1 MAREASTST
10 MTPPLRSWHRALLVG
25 VGHDQAGIDGK
36 AFATNQAC
44 VDARLHHALEHAA
57 EDVAVTETLIAGTRE
72 CRVVGDLVLDAQA
85 AEPPVRQV
93 DLNLTTEQ
101 PLRADGKNVA
111 DDEHPDHQQGVNR
124 RAAEGRVVRR
134 KLTAD
139 PGQIEHASDPAHQV
153 IVRYH
158 LIEPELVEEL
168 FLLVLQPPHHR
179 QPPQRIAS
187 ERWNHYRRTPATD
200 FCNKIGHVRTLMR
213 CTKVG
218 SIRSPRRF
226 GKEETAELRARAP
239 PGAASC
245 S

>member
-1 MAREASTST
+1 R
-10 MTPPLRSWHRALLVG
+10 VG
-25 VGHDQAGIDGK
+25 
-36 AFATNQAC
+36 
-44 VDARLHHALEHAA
+44 
-57 EDVAVTETLIAGTRE
+57 
-72 CRVVGDLVLDAQA
+72 GDLVLDAQA

-111 DDEHPDHQQGVNR
+111 DDEHPDHQQRVNR

-158 LIEPELVEEL
+158 LIEPELIEKL

-179 QPPQRIAS
+179 QPPQRIVS
-187 ERWNHYRRTPATD
+187 ERRNHRSRKPSTTFATKSATSRRQP
-200 FCNKIGHVRTLMR
+200 IGYSALIAADLTMR
-213 CTKVG
+213 RPCSV
-218 SIRSPRRF
+218 
-226 GKEETAELRARAP
+226 ARYNL
-239 PGAASC
+239 SLQ
-245 S
+245 SK